1 VLDLVRL
8 VFLTSSQPFGHARSE
23 TCSELVQGH
32 QSQRD
37 TKSLRPEASIR
48 LAGGALLRAQP
59 AATSGPEGP
68 IRTVIHLLLANGQ
81 ENGSA
86 PKAQS

>member
-1 VLDLVRL
+1 MVLDLVRL

-23 TCSELVQGH
+23 IGSESVQGH

-37 TKSLRPEASIR
+37 GYPCQSLRPEASIR
-48 LAGGALLRAQP
+48 FAGGALLRARP

-68 IRTVIHLLLANGQ
+68 VRTVIHLLLANG
-81 ENGSA
+81 
-86 PKAQS
+86 